1 MGNKNTQCAELFSGK
16 PDAPD
21 DTPEPVKDAEVIAS
35 PSKQAMKPATTNS
48 DEPAAAA
55 QPQMS
60 SPANRPPRAR

>member
-35 PSKQAMKPATTNS
+35 P
-48 DEPAAAA
+48 
-55 QPQMS
+55 
-60 SPANRPPRAR
+60 